1 MSNIK
6 KQAQTNNINTVEKR
20 ASTLKLWQRHIATL
34 SESEKCT
41 LTYDDNN
48 LDINN
53 NKEFLSFSINRV
65 SLRQSQKVKADFLN
79 SKQTLKKGQQPAQH
93 FNKQ

>member
-1 MSNIK
+1 MANIK
-6 KQAQTNNINTVEKR
+6 KQAQTSNVNTMEKR

-41 LTYDDNN
+41 PTYDD
-48 LDINN
+48 

-65 SLRQSQKVKADFLN
+65 SLRQSQKIKADFLN
-79 SKQTLKKGQQPAQH
+79 RKQTIEKGEQPAQH